1 MAQNMNAFDEAA
13 QAYAL
18 RAAEIEQECL
28 RKKAQIEVQ
37 KEAANEMDSEMA
49 VLKAKKESL
58 TANVDSIKQV
68 EILSALREQMPN
80 LPEVEPEQIAEL
92 RSIRKIADFFG

>member
-37 KEAANEMDSEMA
+37 KEAAKEMDSEMA

-68 EILSALREQMPN
+68 MTREETRQTLS
-80 LPEVEPEQIAEL
+80 
-92 RSIRKIADFFG
+92 